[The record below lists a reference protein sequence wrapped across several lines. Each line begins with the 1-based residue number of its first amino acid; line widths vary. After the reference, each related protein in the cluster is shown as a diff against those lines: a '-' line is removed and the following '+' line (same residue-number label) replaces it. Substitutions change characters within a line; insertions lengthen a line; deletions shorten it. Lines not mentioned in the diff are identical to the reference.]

1 VAGHHAGNGKT
12 KRSQRR
18 DARGR
23 FVKAERASP
32 AAVVEQQH
40 PGAEEPSPP
49 GPRLREP
56 VTAREVWRVVTAVGA
71 LVVLGLTAMVL
82 AQPPRTPTIE
92 PSLGSSATVAP
103 LSPATSASVTS
114 SEPPPASV
122 GSIASAEGLAFRG
135 SSSESSPLQLEPGPY
150 VASWQARSIAS
161 RCDFSAVLRPV
172 VGGTVELVPAASAPR
187 GTTVSGSGEYVL
199 EGGRYDLE
207 VNVTGCRWRLTLENG
222 PTEG

>member
-1 VAGHHAGNGKT
+1 VAGHLAGNGKT
-12 KRSQRR
+12 KRSQPR

-23 FVKAERASP
+23 FVKAERARP

-40 PGAEEPSPP
+40 SGAEEPSPP
-49 GPRLREP
+49 RPRLRERI
-56 VTAREVWRVVTAVGA
+56 TARDVWRVATTVGA

-82 AQPPRTPTIE
+82 AQPPRAPTIE
-92 PSLGSSATVAP
+92 PSPGSSATVGP
-103 LSPATSASVTS
+103 SSPATSASVVS
-114 SEPPPASV
+114 SEPTASV

-161 RCDFSAVLRPV
+161 RCVFSAALRPT
-172 VGGTVELVPAASAPR
+172 VGGTVELVPAASAPL
-187 GTTVSGSGEYVL
+187 GATVSGSTEHVL

-207 VNVTGCRWRLTLENG
+207 VNGIGCRWRLTLENG
-222 PTEG
+222 PS